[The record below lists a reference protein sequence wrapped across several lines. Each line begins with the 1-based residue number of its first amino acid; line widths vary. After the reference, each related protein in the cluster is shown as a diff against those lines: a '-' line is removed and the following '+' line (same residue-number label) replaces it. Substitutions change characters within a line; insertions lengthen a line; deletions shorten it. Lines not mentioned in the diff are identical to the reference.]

1 MALKEFRPLTPS
13 LRFTQLHDFSELTPD
28 SAPERSLMEIKRR
41 TGGAQCPRQDYLASS
56 GWWPQKTVSYY

>member
-13 LRFTQLHDFSELTPD
+13 LRFTQLHDFSELTPN

-41 TGGAQCPRQDYLASS
+41 TGGRNATAGRLRVI
-56 GWWPQKTVSYY
+56 GWWPQETVSYH